1 MSIYVTVD
9 SNNLVVSVLTVPN
22 PVSDN
27 VDEIFP
33 GNPEYTATL
42 IKADAFPEIAP
53 GWTGTQTGGVW
64 TFEESVGYVTQVRAE
79 SIAATRYDH
88 ETAGIIVSGTSID
101 TGRDSQAL
109 ITGAALSAVIDST
122 YICNWKTVNGTVSL
136 TATQLI
142 AIATA
147 VRAHVQAC
155 FDREAALLAA
165 VTAGTYTDAMLT
177 EGWPT

>member
-1 MSIYVTVD
+1 MKYLEIVNGV
-9 SNNLVVSVLTVPN
+9 VVSAYAGLQDPATGAQNLTAVE
-22 PVSDN
+22 D
-27 VDEIFP
+27 D
-33 GNPEYTATL
+33 
-42 IKADAFPEIAP
+42 D
-53 GWTGTQTGGVW
+53 
-64 TFEESVGYVTQVRAE
+64 
-79 SIAATRYDH
+79 TRYVYFVNPAAAPAAVIASTRYTH
-88 ETAGIIVSGTSID
+88 ETAGITVNGTAID

-122 YICNWKTVNGTVSL
+122 YVCNWKTADGTVSL

-155 FDREAALLAA
+155 FDREGALLAA
-165 VTAGTYTDAMLT
+165 VTAGTYTDAMLA